1 MNGGVKFFGRGFCL
15 VPQQAVEKHR
25 AGVHVQRTRLEVPRD
40 LIECPVLFRGKVR
53 KLLFRGDNAAFG
65 DQDGK
70 GAVHHTVGRLFH
82 HARFVGHV
90 RGKINIGRI
99 EILEDGKGLSRSVRN
114 VGIVSGN
121 VQNRFSVIAQV
132 AGFQHTKLT
141 GRRKELIG
149 ELAVPEHF
157 KNIKIQLSANRV
169 KQLVPVNDPVGKLRV
184 KNVRLWLGEM
194 EPVRERKNFGVG
206 RGR

>member
-1 MNGGVKFFGRGFCL
+1 M
-15 VPQQAVEKHR
+15 
-25 AGVHVQRTRLEVPRD
+25 
-40 LIECPVLFRGKVR
+40 
-53 KLLFRGDNAAFG
+53 
-65 DQDGK
+65 
-70 GAVHHTVGRLFH
+70 GRLFH

-99 EILEDGKGLSRSVRN
+99 EILEDGKGLTRSVRN

-121 VQNRFSVIAQV
+121 VQNLFSVIAQV
-132 AGFQHTKLT
+132 AGFQHPKLP